1 MPRRPQLQIFKE
13 RLPRRKAVTIA
24 LGFLCP
30 DGIVLCSDRQMTDS
44 AAGLKYQKCKL
55 SWTTGMLAP
64 GVHLELAS
72 AYAGDPEAAKIMR
85 TEIRERLGAE
95 IAKSKLVGF
104 QAPKARKALE
114 NIFRNKNAKHLQML
128 IGIRFYSGELCMFK
142 TSGKKV
148 VEARTEYIGS
158 GDSSALRYL
167 ADVLLPPYI
176 PSIFQAQVLG
186 AYLISVANEYVDG
199 CSGGPDFRTLAANG
213 MMGDSAGGVFPHQKE
228 RFEYCESEA
237 GRALREL
244 LFSGGTKSLEL
255 KDSTPSTSQM

>member
-1 MPRRPQLQIFKE
+1 
-13 RLPRRKAVTIA
+13 VTIA

-55 SWTTGMLAP
+55 SWMSGLFAP
-64 GVHLELAS
+64 GISFTFAS
-72 AYAGDPEAAKIMR
+72 AYAGDPEAVKIMR
-85 TEIRERLGAE
+85 TEIKERLGE
-95 IAKSKLVGF
+95 EMAKSKLVGF

-114 NIFRNKNAKHLQML
+114 KIFNNKHAKHLQML
-128 IGIRFYSGELCMFK
+128 IGIRFHSGEMCLFK

-148 VEARTEYIGS
+148 VDARTEYIGS

-167 ADVLLPPYI
+167 ADFLLPSYI
-176 PSIFQAQVLG
+176 PSISQAQVLG

-199 CSGGPDFRTLAANG
+199 CSGGPDFHTIAGNG
-213 MMGDSAGGVFPHQKE
+213 MTGDSAGGVFPNQKE
-228 RFEYCESEA
+228 RFKYCEGEA

-244 LFSGGTKSLEL
+244 LFSGGTKALEIVNP
-255 KDSTPSTSQM
+255 KPAV

>member
-1 MPRRPQLQIFKE
+1 
-13 RLPRRKAVTIA
+13 VTIA

-55 SWTTGMLAP
+55 SSLTGLFA
-64 GVHLELAS
+64 GIHFSLAS
-72 AYAGDPEAAKIMR
+72 AYAGDPEAVKIMR
-85 TEIRERLGAE
+85 TEIRERLGEE
-95 IAKSKLVGF
+95 IAKSSLVEF

-114 NIFRNKNAKHLQML
+114 KIFNNRHAKNLQML
-128 IGIRFYSGELCMFK
+128 IGIRFHSGEMCLFK

-148 VEARTEYIGS
+148 VDARTEHIGS

-167 ADVLLPPYI
+167 ADFLLPSHI
-176 PSIFQAQVLG
+176 SSVSQAQVLG

-199 CSGGPDFRTLAANG
+199 CSGGPDFRTIAANG
-213 MMGDSAGGVFPHQKE
+213 MMGDSTGGVFPHQKE
-228 RFEYCESEA
+228 RFQYCEGEA

-244 LFSGGTKSLEL
+244 LFSGGTKVLEVVNP
-255 KDSTPSTSQM
+255 KRAV